1 MKRSR
6 IDIGRM
12 RKEQGKASL
21 GTLIKYG
28 AVVAGG
34 AFVLKGCSSDEAR
47 IYANLNEC
55 EDDNPTEQAQC
66 NIAYQDALREWR
78 NEAPRYPRLS
88 DCEYDFGDGSCRP
101 LSQHFIPI
109 MTGFMLLNNGSDTEL
124 DLDFDRPRGLTS
136 SKRRYS
142 PAYNRWSTADGA
154 LLGNTYQRK
163 ADISKSQLQPTKGS
177 ARVMGRG
184 GFGRTVSSRSSSSWG
199 G

>member
-6 IDIGRM
+6 INLDRM
-12 RKEQGKASL
+12 RKQQGQANL

-34 AFVLKGCSSDEAR
+34 ALLLKGCSSDEAR
-47 IYANLNEC
+47 IYSNLNDC
-55 EDDNPTEQAQC
+55 EEDNPFAREQC

-78 NEAPRYPRLS
+78 SEAPRYRQLS

-101 LSQHFIPI
+101 LAEYFIPL
-109 MTGFMLLNNGSDTEL
+109 MTGFMLLNNGNDTEL
-124 DLDFDRPRGLTS
+124 DLDFDHPRGLTS
-136 SKRRYS
+136 SSHRYS
-142 PAYNRWSTADGA
+142 PAFNRWSTADGV

-163 ADISKSQLQPTKGS
+163 VDISKSQFQPTKGS
-177 ARVMGRG
+177 SRVMGRG